1 MAVSH
6 TCMALLSDYAME
18 WIACFMWQIVL
29 CDFMSVAFSH
39 FWSSEH
45 SEGSR
50 NQSKLLSIY
59 LVVLIA
65 CKYIPEHLVLKKCD
79 DFISLNRT
87 MNQETRNCPLR
98 LTHKCVSTCTVPWNI
113 SPQALLWKI
122 KLETG
127 NCKPVS
133 QIWQRQHRRNL
144 NAGLKEVSL
153 ALMLIHIC
161 TIYSPQFV
169 FQPLFLTSRLIQR
182 TGCKT
187 EANNVN
193 SHNARKLCTT
203 DLWQMH

>member
-1 MAVSH
+1 
-6 TCMALLSDYAME
+6 
-18 WIACFMWQIVL
+18 MWQIVL
-29 CDFMSVAFSH
+29 CNFMSVAFLH
-39 FWSSEH
+39 FWSSEPC
-45 SEGSR
+45 EGNK

-65 CKYIPEHLVLKKCD
+65 CKYIPDYLGRSVMILFHWTG
-79 DFISLNRT
+79 T

-98 LTHKCVSTCTVPWNI
+98 LTQKCVSTCTVPWYI
-113 SPQALLWKI
+113 FPQALLWEI

-127 NCKPVS
+127 NCKPLS
-133 QIWQRQHRRNL
+133 QIWQRQHRGNL

-153 ALMLIHIC
+153 ALMLTNIS
-161 TIYSPQFV
+161 TIYSPRFV
-169 FQPLFLTSRLIQR
+169 FQPLFLTSRLLQR

-187 EANNVN
+187 EADNVN